1 MPSRKKL
8 IFSSLVGLALIAFTG
23 CTTGGDAEAEA
34 KCSSSKCQGDKKT
47 TKCGTSGK
55 CGDAKKAA
63 TKCSGGK
70 CGK

>member
-23 CTTGGDAEAEA
+23 CTKADNVETTA

-47 TKCGTSGK
+47 SKCGTSSK
-55 CGDAKKAA
+55 CGDAKKVVA
-63 TKCSGGK
+63 KCSGGK
-70 CGK
+70 